1 VRVFVISALLAT
13 SGFAW
18 VVSGFSR
25 TTPQSQQ
32 PTFRTGTN
40 LVQVDA
46 VVADG
51 SGRPVTDLTAADF
64 EVADD
69 GAPVPVT
76 AFRFISA
83 AAAEGWHSDV
93 ISPIRNEDDET
104 REAAIEGVRVV
115 AIFLDEYHVQWENA
129 LRAVPALVQFVRT
142 LPPAD
147 LLGVYGV
154 MDSTRDV
161 RFTRDREPA
170 IAKIQAFQGRFNQFT
185 PPKYPVEE
193 EHLRHP
199 QQIPQIRM
207 QISSSTVEAIV
218 THLGAISERRKSLIV
233 LSEKLDYGLSGGG
246 ALSQMSDRAMFVS
259 ELVGIANRFNVSLY
273 PFDPGGLRVQGSR
286 GQMGMSTIDMF
297 RSLAD
302 DTGGRAIVN
311 RNEFG
316 PALQQVSSDAAA
328 YYLLGFVSSH
338 PSDGKYHK
346 IAIRVKRRGVTLRA
360 RRLSVAQAR
369 GSPHREC
376 GGRSAAGGD
385 EGAVADGRS
394 VAPVGQRARPA
405 EARVRNRGRREI
417 VGLGSGAARRD
428 AGDHDPARHAAGAR
442 GPSRI
447 RTYAADRR
455 SRGGRGR
462 SAAGGDR
469 VPAQPHGSG
478 THKAARDDGQRRGG
492 GDDRAGECRRRG
504 LRHPVHRRTRRRPD
518 RTVRS
523 AEGAAIIEVWVPRSG
538 PRSD

>member
-1 VRVFVISALLAT
+1 VRGLVISALLAT
-13 SGFAW
+13 SAFAASGF

-360 RRLSVAQAR
+360 RAGYLSPKPEEVR
-369 GSPHREC
+369 TE
-376 GGRSAAGGD
+376 SAAAEVPPAVTKALSQMVDALRPSGNELVLPKRAFETAAAAKSSASGPAPLVGTPAITILRGTQQ
-385 EGAVADGRS
+385 EHAARPEFERTQRIAVRAAVAGDPPPAVTASLLSRTGQELTKL
-394 VAPVGQRARPA
+394 PVTMANGGA
-405 EARVRNRGRREI
+405 EVTIALAN
-417 VGLGSGAARRD
+417 VG
-428 AGDHDPARHAAGAR
+428 AGDYV
-442 GPSRI
+442 I
-447 RTYAADRR
+447 RFTGER
-455 SRGGRGR
+455 
-462 SAAGGDR
+462 GGDR
-469 VPAQPHGSG
+469 IEQYVA
-478 THKAARDDGQRRGG
+478 
-492 GDDRAGECRRRG
+492 
-504 LRHPVHRRTRRRPD
+504 LRVLR
-518 RTVRS
+518 
-523 AEGAAIIEVWVPRSG
+523 
-538 PRSD
+538 